1 MKVGL
6 VGLGVMGWPI
16 AANLASAGKLSY
28 VANRTQS
35 KAREFAT
42 TFKVEALEMREL
54 AAESD
59 VVITMLSDDSAVRDF
74 VRSVLAYLKGKIL
87 VDMSTISPSLSIQLA
102 EEVRGAGGVMYDA
115 PVVGTSIFAQQRKL
129 VVLLGGPEEKREL
142 VEDLLKHTASAVV
155 YFGGNGS
162 GLYSKLVNNL
172 MVGTYVAAL
181 AEAFNLGVKAGLSK
195 EQVERILT
203 QLSSVRSPTSELKAP
218 KLRTEDYSTQFATKH
233 MRKDLEIVQGEAQR
247 LGLFVPMSSLALQLY
262 RLAEASG
269 MAERDFSSIY
279 EIYKKSK

>member
-1 MKVGL
+1 M
-6 VGLGVMGWPI
+6 GLGVMGWPI

-102 EEVRGAGGVMYDA
+102 EEVRGLEELCTM
-115 PVVGTSIFAQQRKL
+115 
-129 VVLLGGPEEKREL
+129 LL
-142 VEDLLKHTASAVV
+142 S
-155 YFGGNGS
+155 
-162 GLYSKLVNNL
+162 
-172 MVGTYVAAL
+172 
-181 AEAFNLGVKAGLSK
+181 
-195 EQVERILT
+195 
-203 QLSSVRSPTSELKAP
+203 
-218 KLRTEDYSTQFATKH
+218 
-233 MRKDLEIVQGEAQR
+233 
-247 LGLFVPMSSLALQLY
+247 
-262 RLAEASG
+262 
-269 MAERDFSSIY
+269 
-279 EIYKKSK
+279 